1 MHYNRRID
9 TNFKGGYIHF
19 DVQATYFVVNFFRKD
34 IFLRKADTCA
44 FLEFSFT
51 ELWLVAGEGIE
62 KKKEVNTNKEERNN
76 SKNATFSHL

>member
-1 MHYNRRID
+1 M
-9 TNFKGGYIHF
+9 
-19 DVQATYFVVNFFRKD
+19 
-34 IFLRKADTCA
+34 RKADTCA

-76 SKNATFSHL
+76 SKNTTFSHL